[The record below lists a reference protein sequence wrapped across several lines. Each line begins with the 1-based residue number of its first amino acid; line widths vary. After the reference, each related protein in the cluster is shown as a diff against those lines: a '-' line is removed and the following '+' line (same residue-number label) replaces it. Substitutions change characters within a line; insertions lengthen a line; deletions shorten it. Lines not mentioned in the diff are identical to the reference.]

1 MKKTKIKL
9 SIIMPVYNEEK
20 TIMNILERVK
30 NSKIK
35 AEKEIVIVDDF
46 SRDGTREILGSI
58 KDKKIKIVF
67 HETNKGKGSA
77 IRTGLQHVTGDFII
91 IQDADLE
98 YNPDEYHLLLD
109 YALENSIKVVY
120 GSRMLKKENKKSYW
134 SFYLGN
140 ILVNRVANLLYWTKL
155 TDVETCYKLV
165 DRELINSLNLKAE
178 KFDFEPEVTAKIL
191 KKGIEIKEIP
201 ISYSPRSIEEGKK
214 IRWKDGVDAI
224 WTLIKYRFGD

>member
-1 MKKTKIKL
+1 M
-9 SIIMPVYNEEK
+9 
-20 TIMNILERVK
+20 
-30 NSKIK
+30 
-35 AEKEIVIVDDF
+35 
-46 SRDGTREILGSI
+46 
-58 KDKKIKIVF
+58 
-67 HETNKGKGSA
+67 
-77 IRTGLQHVTGDFII
+77 QHVTGDFII